1 MVDRQHQSADKAL
14 FPHDEI
20 DAILGTP
27 TGIPISQETTLSR
40 RRNMASDDFR
50 PKLGR
55 IRARP
60 GSKNQRYLN
69 KVIKTMRQA
78 SQRPGN
84 KSHSSFTGSRIGR
97 GYSAGTVLTSQ
108 ISQPGRRR
116 VIIKARFTSF
126 KRGGLGAA
134 RAHLRYIQRDGVTL
148 EGEKGQLYGPD
159 KDQMD
164 GKTFLERSEGDPH
177 QFRIIVAAE
186 DGSEFRDLKPFIR
199 SLMTQAER
207 DLGTKLDWVAV
218 DHFNTGHP
226 HTHIVI
232 RGKDDKGGD
241 LIIARDYI
249 SRGLRERARDLAT
262 LELGPES
269 ADSIQKKL
277 ALEVDADRFTRLDR
291 SILRDAEGGVLAIT
305 SKTGLDKR
313 RHALRMGRLR
323 KLESMGLAD
332 ELKPG
337 VWRIA
342 ERTQTTLRQLG
353 ERGDIIKTMQRVL
366 KEAGIDRGAADYSVF
381 DASKPN
387 MKITGKIVV
396 MGLSNE
402 LQDQHYVVV
411 DGTDGKLHYA
421 EIGRLSQFDPPAR
434 DMVVSLRG
442 GVTQDRAQQSPK
454 PQTRLFIESHVP
466 FRDLVTAEGATW
478 LDRKLLSP
486 QLDTFREKGFGAET
500 SQALRQRQR
509 WLVQEGMM
517 TEQDGRLIARRRMLD
532 ELTNREVSK
541 AASSLAKATGMEHF
555 AASELGRSG
564 VQINRSVRLASG
576 RFAVLQKGKQFA
588 LVPWQ
593 QAMRMRKG
601 VGIGMEAG
609 RGVSR

>member
-1 MVDRQHQSADKAL
+1 
-14 FPHDEI
+14 
-20 DAILGTP
+20 
-27 TGIPISQETTLSR
+27 
-40 RRNMASDDFR
+40 MASDDFH

-60 GSKNQRYLN
+60 GAKNQRYLN

-78 SQRPGN
+78 SQKPGS

-108 ISQPGRRR
+108 VRQPGRRR
-116 VIIKARFTSF
+116 VIVKARFTSF

-148 EGEKGQLYGPD
+148 EGEKGLLYGPD
-159 KDQMD
+159 TDQLD
-164 GKTFLERSEGDPH
+164 GKTFIDRSEADPH

-186 DGSEFRDLKPFIR
+186 DGGEFRDLKPFIR
-199 SLMTQAER
+199 SLMAQAEK

-232 RGKDDKGGD
+232 CGRDDKGGD
-241 LIIARDYI
+241 LVIARDYI
-249 SRGLRERARDLAT
+249 SQGLRERARDLAT

-269 ADSIQKKL
+269 ADSLQKKL

-291 SILRDAEGGVLAIT
+291 SILRDAEDGVLAIT
-305 SKTGLDKR
+305 SKTSQDKR
-313 RHALRMGRLR
+313 QHALRMGRLR

-342 ERTQTTLRQLG
+342 ERTEATLRQLG
-353 ERGDIIKTMQRVL
+353 ERSDIIKTMHRVL
-366 KEAGIDRGAADYSVF
+366 KEVGIDRGAADYSVF
-381 DASKPN
+381 DASKPGT
-387 MKITGKIVV
+387 KVTGKIVA

-421 EIGRLSQFDPPAR
+421 EIGRLSQFDLPAR
-434 DMVVSLRG
+434 DMVVSLRAG
-442 GVTQDRAQQSPK
+442 AQQNLSNQSIK
-454 PQTRLFIESHVP
+454 PHARLFIESHVP
-466 FRDLVTAEGATW
+466 FRDLATADGATW
-478 LDRKLLSP
+478 LDRKLLSR
-486 QLDTFREKGFGAET
+486 QQETFREKGFGAET
-500 SQALRQRQR
+500 NQALRQRQR
-509 WLVQEGMM
+509 WLVQEGLM
-517 TEQDGRLIARRRMLD
+517 TEQDGRLIARRQMLD
-532 ELTNREVSK
+532 ELARREVSK
-541 AASSLAKATGMEHF
+541 AVTSLAKTTGMEHR

-588 LVPWQ
+588 FVPWQ
-593 QAMRMRKG
+593 RAMRMRKG
-601 VGIGMEAG
+601 TGIGMEAG
-609 RGVSR
+609 KGLAR

>member
-1 MVDRQHQSADKAL
+1 
-14 FPHDEI
+14 
-20 DAILGTP
+20 
-27 TGIPISQETTLSR
+27 
-40 RRNMASDDFR
+40 MASDDFH

-55 IRARP
+55 IRTRPSAR
-60 GSKNQRYLN
+60 NQRYLN

-78 SQRPGN
+78 SQKPGR
-84 KSHSSFTGSRIGR
+84 KLRSSFTGSRIGR

-108 ISQPGRRR
+108 IRQPGRRR
-116 VIIKARFTSF
+116 VIVKARFTSF

-134 RAHLRYIQRDGVTL
+134 RAHLRYIQRDGVTI

-159 KDQMD
+159 TDQMD
-164 GKTFLERSEGDPH
+164 ARTFLERSESDPH

-186 DGSEFRDLKPFIR
+186 DGSEFRDHKPFVR
-199 SLMTQAER
+199 SLMTQAEK

-232 RGKDDKGGD
+232 RGRDDKGGD

-249 SRGLRERARDLAT
+249 SQGLRERARDLAT

-269 ADSIQKKL
+269 ADSLQKKL
-277 ALEVDADRFTRLDR
+277 ALEVDAAHYTRLDR
-291 SILRDAEGGVLAIT
+291 SILRDADEGILAIT
-305 SKTGLDKR
+305 AMTSQDKR
-313 RHALRMGRLR
+313 QHALRMGRLR

-342 ERTQTTLRQLG
+342 ERTETTLRQLG

-366 KEAGIDRGAADYSVF
+366 TEAGIDRGAADYSVF
-381 DASKPN
+381 DASKPGL
-387 MKITGKIVV
+387 KVTGKIVA

-434 DMVVSLRG
+434 DMVVSLRS
-442 GVTQDRAQQSPK
+442 GVTQNRAQQSPR
-454 PQTRLFIESHVP
+454 PPPRLFIESHVP
-466 FRDLVTAEGATW
+466 FRDLATAEGATW
-478 LDRKLLSP
+478 LDRKLLSRQP
-486 QLDTFREKGFGAET
+486 ETFREKGFGAEAN
-500 SQALRQRQR
+500 QALRQRQR
-509 WLVQEGMM
+509 WLIQEGLM
-517 TEQDGRLIARRRMLD
+517 TEQDGHLIARRRMLD
-532 ELTNREVSK
+532 ELTRREVSK
-541 AASSLAKATGMEHF
+541 AASSLAKTTGMEHV
-555 AASELGRSG
+555 AATELGRSG
-564 VQINRSVRLASG
+564 VQVSRSVCLASG

-593 QAMRMRKG
+593 QATRMRKG
-601 VGIGMEAG
+601 MGIAVDAG
-609 RGVSR
+609 KTMSR